1 MSSKRARSCLP
12 VSMSEFTILADNEM
26 DFLINDSI
34 NEADLDLLFKDC
46 ENTGSESNLL
56 TEDDLIEEPLVPE
69 NKEKSNG
76 RLIEEKVS
84 EPGTSVPLLPPK
96 KWTRAGEF
104 KRSYRLAFFK
114 ENCEECPRPWEN
126 PWTPKT
132 KGNPIHLSFN
142 KKRISL
148 PPWWIDLC
156 YDQWI
161 ALKSE
166 LLHEILSQGLDGVFN
181 VSGHFCRILNDELIL
196 VSNFYLYELL
206 LLFINIFIL

>member
-1 MSSKRARSCLP
+1 MSL
-12 VSMSEFTILADNEM
+12 SEFTILADDEM
-26 DFLINDSI
+26 HFLINDLI
-34 NEADLDLLFKDC
+34 NDADLDSLFKDC
-46 ENTGSESNLL
+46 KNTTSESNVL
-56 TEDDLIEEPLVPE
+56 TEDDSIEEPLVPR

-84 EPGTSVPLLPPK
+84 EPGTSVPLLPFK
-96 KWTRAGEF
+96 KRKLWIRAGES

-126 PWTPKT
+126 LWIPKT

-156 YDQWI
+156 YDQRI
-161 ALKSE
+161 TLKSE
-166 LLHEILSQGLDGVFN
+166 LLHEMLSQGYGGVFN

-196 VSNFYLYELL
+196 VSNFYLYV
-206 LLFINIFIL
+206 